1 MGNENNY
8 YNYYVETLTNTMTDA
23 ILRNVSLQA
32 SVRVGEESVKEYEK
46 TFELLDA
53 EIGNLK
59 QQLEAERKE
68 RNTSENSRLRDLE
81 NQVSELNSELNV
93 LRNMKKEVED
103 NKHQLQHVET
113 FRKELLLSRKEN
125 EELKK
130 EIEYLK
136 LTPAKRKKI
145 DELNSKQYVPTPE
158 INTEEPIKD
167 GGSF

>member
-1 MGNENNY
+1 MSENNY

-23 ILRNVSLQA
+23 IIRNVSLQA
-32 SVRVGEESVKEYEK
+32 SVKVNEELVKEYDE
-46 TFELLDA
+46 TIQLLDA

-59 QQLEAERKE
+59 QQLESELRD
-68 RNTSENSRLRDLE
+68 RNTSENSRVRELE
-81 NQVSELNSELNV
+81 NQVLELNSELNV

-103 NKHQLQHVET
+103 NKHQIQHVET

-136 LTPAKRKKI
+136 LTPTKRKKV

-158 INTEEPIKD
+158 INTEESIKD

>member
-1 MGNENNY
+1 MSENNY

-23 ILRNVSLQA
+23 IIRNVSLQA
-32 SVRVGEESVKEYEK
+32 SVKVNEELVKEYDE
-46 TFELLDA
+46 TIQLLDA

-59 QQLEAERKE
+59 QQLESELRD
-68 RNTSENSRLRDLE
+68 RNTSENSRVRELE
-81 NQVSELNSELNV
+81 NQVLELNSELNV

-103 NKHQLQHVET
+103 NKHQIQHVET

-136 LTPAKRKKI
+136 LTPAKRKKV

-158 INTEEPIKD
+158 INTEESIKD

>member
-93 LRNMKKEVED
+93 LRTMKKEVED